1 MIDRRRFLTIAGSAL
16 ALGVSSTAFAAL
28 PAGMPLRRWQGRAL
42 GASASITLAHPRANA
57 LVPLL
62 WSEVE
67 RLETIFSLYRRDSD
81 LSQLNSEGAI
91 SSPPSELLE
100 LLSISETVHLRTNG
114 KFDPSVQPLWRLFG
128 ASRSSGVRPSED
140 EVARARSLIGWQD
153 VSYNSRRIGLR
164 PGGALTFNGIA
175 QGYIADRVASIMR
188 NEGIDDVLIDTG
200 EIRALGNRPDG
211 TPWRVGVTGLQGEA
225 KPARRL
231 ELSDRAVATSATM
244 GTRLGPAGEIG
255 HILDPN
261 GGDNGCF
268 PRQVS
273 VIAGSAALADGLSTA
288 FCLMDGQGIRNAS
301 SGVEVIV
308 G

>member
-1 MIDRRRFLTIAGSAL
+1 MIDRRRFLTIAGGAL
-16 ALGVSSTAFAAL
+16 AVGVSRTTFAAL
-28 PAGMPLRRWQGRAL
+28 PDGMPLRRWQGRAL
-42 GASASITLAHPRANA
+42 GASASITLAHPRANE

-67 RLETIFSLYRRDSD
+67 RLENIFSLYRRNSD
-81 LSQLNSEGAI
+81 LCRLNSKGTI

-100 LLSISETVHLRTNG
+100 LLSISEKVHVRTKG
-114 KFDPSVQPLWRLFG
+114 KFDPTVQPLWRLFG
-128 ASRSSGVRPSED
+128 KSRSSGTRPPEK
-140 EVARARSLIGWQD
+140 EVARARTLIGWQG
-153 VSYNSRRIGLR
+153 VSYNSRRVSLR

-175 QGYIADRVASIMR
+175 QGYIADRVSDILR
-188 NEGIDDVLIDTG
+188 NEGISDVLIDTG

-211 TPWRVGVTGLQGEA
+211 TPWRVGVAGLQGAA

-231 ELSDRAVATSATM
+231 ELSDRAVATSSTM

-261 GGDNGCF
+261 GGDSTGGS
-268 PRQVS
+268 RQVS
-273 VIAGSAALADGLSTA
+273 VIAKSAAWADGLSTA
-288 FCLMDGQGIRNAS
+288 LCLLDEQGIRNAS